1 LNEYNELKGTIK
13 REQIQI
19 PMPVYITYFIQ
30 ILLVIHV
37 MKTGKNRYWIYLLLF
52 LPFVGGVAYF
62 VIEILPEFRT
72 SIQGQ
77 RAMRGV
83 RDAVNPGA
91 ELQTHQAAWDQSP
104 NADNARRY
112 AQALLNQGQYSQ
124 ANEVLDQALSGFFST
139 EPSLLLLKAKSKFD
153 SGDHEESMRVLEL
166 LQEANPE
173 FRSAEGHLLYA
184 QALEASGNTEK
195 ALQEYREVSLYF
207 PGVEARYCLCLALEA
222 AGNKSE
228 AINEFELLLKDA
240 EVAPAHFQ
248 KSQKKWLTLARTKI
262 KQLQD

>member
-1 LNEYNELKGTIK
+1 
-13 REQIQI
+13 
-19 PMPVYITYFIQ
+19 MPVYITYFIQ

-37 MKTGKNRYWIYLLLF
+37 LKTGRNRYWIYLLIF
-52 LPFVGGVAYF
+52 LPLIGGIAYL
-62 VIEILPEFRT
+62 VIEILPEFSG

-112 AQALLNQGQYSQ
+112 AQALLNQGLYSQ
-124 ANEVLDQALSGFFST
+124 ANEVLDQALAGFFST

-153 SGDHEESMRVLEL
+153 SGDYEECIQILEL

-173 FRSAEGHLLYA
+173 FKSAEGHLLYA
-184 QALEASGNTEK
+184 QALEAAGKTDK
-195 ALQEYREVSLYF
+195 ALEEYRKVSLYF
-207 PGVEARYCLCLALEA
+207 PGIEARYRLGLALDA

-228 AINEFELLLKDA
+228 AINEFELLFKDA